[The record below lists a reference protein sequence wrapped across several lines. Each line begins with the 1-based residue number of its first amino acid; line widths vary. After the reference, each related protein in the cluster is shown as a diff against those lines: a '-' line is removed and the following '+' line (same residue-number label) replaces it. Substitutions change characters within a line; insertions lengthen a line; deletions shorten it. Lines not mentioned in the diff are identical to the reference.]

1 MIAWVVGGSGL
12 IGSALTRRLRT
23 HGIDVLDR
31 PELTWS
37 NPATVE
43 RELADGVRALSEHA
57 GDGEWL
63 IAWAAGVATT
73 STTAEA
79 AQGELDALRALVE
92 AIRAD
97 RPRGN
102 GAFFLTSSAGA
113 LYAGASGSPFDAS
126 TTPAPISA
134 YGELKAGQERTAREV
149 LAGVCPVV
157 IGRVSNA
164 YGPGQDLTKLQGLIS
179 QLAHAAAV
187 RTPLNMFVSLDTI
200 RDYVWVD
207 DLADQAIAL
216 VRQVLDGSSAATST
230 DGATVGV
237 IASGEPITL
246 AALIHTVE
254 NVTKRRIPLALG
266 SHPSANAQV
275 LDLRMTPTI
284 TSTRRTPLPVGIRL
298 VYDDVIAHL

>member
-12 IGSALTRRLRT
+12 IGRAIVRRMHE
-23 HGIDVLDR
+23 HGIETLDL
-31 PELTWS
+31 PEIAWAD
-37 NPATVE
+37 AT
-43 RELADGVRALSEHA
+43 RAHAELADGVRALAERA

-79 AQGELDALRALVE
+79 AQGELAALRALVE
-92 AIRAD
+92 AVRVQ
-97 RPRGN
+97 RPSGP
-102 GAFFLTSSAGA
+102 GAFLLTSSAGGV
-113 LYAGASGSPFDAS
+113 YAGSVGAPFDAS
-126 TTPAPISA
+126 TAIAPISP
-134 YGELKAGQERTAREV
+134 YGELKAAQEQAARDV

-187 RTPLNMFVSLDTI
+187 REPINMFVSLDTI

-216 VRQVLDGSSAATST
+216 ARRGIERGTS
-230 DGATVGV
+230 DASVGV
-237 IASGEPITL
+237 IASGEPMTL

-254 NVTKRRIPLALG
+254 SVTKRRIPLALG
-266 SHPSANAQV
+266 SHPSAKAQV
-275 LDLRMTPTI
+275 LDLRMTPTLP
-284 TSTRRTPLPVGIRL
+284 SDERPHTPLPVGIRR
-298 VYDDVIAHL
+298 VYDDVLSRL